1 MAVDIDGVNS
11 TVSTDKLIPQSG
23 TALQI
28 GDASDVIT
36 IPASA
41 TITNLGTATG
51 FGGGITLQM
60 KQKQITTKG
69 SFSVLIHTW
78 TDVTGASLAIT
89 PSSTD
94 SKILI
99 TGTINLGHAGY
110 GGIRLVRNS
119 TIIGAPTDAIGVR
132 AGCHIGAQNHDAAS
146 TFELFP
152 HPLNWIDSPATTS
165 ATTYKIQCLYHTGLT
180 VFINAQ
186 NADGNSAANTRS
198 VSTITLT
205 ELSAATLS

>member
-11 TVSTDKLIPQSG
+11 TISTDKLIPQSG

-51 FGGGITLQM
+51 FGGGITLQT
-60 KQKQITTKG
+60 KQKQITTAG
-69 SFSVLIHTW
+69 SFSVIIATW

-99 TGTINLGHAGY
+99 TGTINLGHGGY
-110 GGIRLVRNS
+110 GGIRLVRDS
-119 TIIGAPTDAIGVR
+119 TVIGVPTDAIGSR
-132 AGCHIGAQNHDAAS
+132 AGCHIGAQNHDGAS
-146 TFELFP
+146 SYEIFP
-152 HPLNWIDSPATTS
+152 HPLHWIDSPATLS
-165 ATTYKIQCLYHTGLT
+165 SITYKIQCHFHTGLT
-180 VFINAQ
+180 VYINQ
-186 NADGNSAANTRS
+186 EKLDGNSANRTRS